1 MIETIEEFLGA
12 RTAAEVWTPFVSRL
26 ATLGFPSVMY
36 FAMRFLETPSD
47 QLVNDRILLSTF
59 PERLRNDILCNGQL
73 ESLPLYRKLS
83 CEQGWLSWD
92 WMRTE
97 RSQGRTT
104 VDENEVMD
112 LFGRF
117 GHVGGY
123 GMSML
128 ESVPRVRAGIVFLS
142 DTGRRQDKIDE
153 LWQKNAREIIALTGL
168 AHLRISS
175 LPYAQPD
182 DVLTARQREV
192 LEAISVG
199 QTMAEIAERLEV
211 TPATIEKHLRLA
223 RRALGARTTAQAI
236 ILASIRRHIFS
247 DSGFPET
254 RPDST
259 PSPQRYQ
266 RDLGKLRFTA

>member
-1 MIETIEEFLGA
+1 MIDEIEEVLSA
-12 RTAAEVWTPFVSRL
+12 RTAAEVWTAFATRL
-26 ATLGFPSVMY
+26 AGLGFPSVMY
-36 FAMRFLETPSD
+36 FALRFLETSSD

-59 PERLRNDILCNGQL
+59 PERLRNEILHNGQL
-73 ESLPLYRKLS
+73 ECLPLYRKLS

-92 WMRTE
+92 WMRSE
-97 RSQGRTT
+97 RQQGRTT
-104 VDENEVMD
+104 VAENEVMD
-112 LFGRF
+112 LFARF
-117 GHVGGY
+117 GHAGGY

-128 ESVPRVRAGIVFLS
+128 DTVPRVRAGIVFCPE
-142 DTGRRQDKIDE
+142 TGRRQDKIDE
-153 LWQKNAREIIALTGL
+153 LWQRHSRKIIALTGL
-168 AHLRISS
+168 MHLRISS

-199 QTMAEIAERLEV
+199 QTMNEIAGRLEV

-236 ILASIRRHIFS
+236 ILASMRRHIFV
-247 DSGFPET
+247 DNDIPQA

-259 PSPQRYQ
+259 ASPQRYQ
-266 RDLGKLRFTA
+266 RELGQLRHTG